1 MSLCPFVILP
11 SHFFPGKSQATTDLS
26 IFHILTGYLFLS
38 LSIIERRELISDF
51 ICEFVCLYLFS
62 SISFALDVLKLSY

>member
-11 SHFFPGKSQATTDLS
+11 SHFFPGKSQAATDLT

-38 LSIIERRELISDF
+38 LSIIERRELITL
-51 ICEFVCLYLFS
+51 FVNLS
-62 SISFALDVLKLSY
+62 VSFQFHQFLL